1 MNSEDEHATTNGGA
15 VHVSTEILL
24 WCDSNCNSDVK
35 KMDAYT
41 MLFKTSLE
49 DIHVGDFE
57 TMLLQN
63 SRILCQLGKTAFQH
77 RHSWMAVDFLF
88 FRDHQPSL
96 ERMDFSR

>member
-41 MLFKTSLE
+41 MLFKAE

-57 TMLLQN
+57 TSFNHAPPKLKDIVPIGQDC
-63 SRILCQLGKTAFQH
+63 IPT
-77 RHSWMAVDFLF
+77 
-88 FRDHQPSL
+88 PS
-96 ERMDFSR
+96 